1 MTVNVD
7 SEATVMREAAEILLR
22 NLTPS
27 RLARFWAAWQVGQ
40 GDYLG
45 WRDEIFGHYDVSKLY
60 EEVLAFQTA
69 SANHAQAT

>member
-7 SEATVMREAAEILLR
+7 SEASVMREAAEILLR

-40 GDYLG
+40 GDYLH
-45 WRDEIFGHYDVSKLY
+45 WRDEIFDHYDVSKLY
-60 EEVLAFQTA
+60 EEIFAFQTA
-69 SANHAQAT
+69 GGNNAQAT

>member
-1 MTVNVD
+1 
-7 SEATVMREAAEILLR
+7 MREAAEILLR

-40 GDYLG
+40 GDYLR
-45 WRDEIFGHYDVSKLY
+45 WRDEIFGHYHVSQLY

-69 SANHAQAT
+69 RSSDAQAT

>member
-40 GDYLG
+40 GDYLS
-45 WRDEIFGHYDVSKLY
+45 WRD
-60 EEVLAFQTA
+60 
-69 SANHAQAT
+69 